1 MSQVC
6 FFADLRRFCDRPIN
20 SLFIKMNTPRHSTIG
35 LSGRWNKK
43 RSIFVTRIHQEVM
56 KTILHTDKR
65 RLFGYIAGIV
75 AGVSYGTNPLF
86 GKALLESGV
95 PILVMLFFRYAFA
108 AGFLAV
114 LMGFKKESF
123 LAKRRELGLLIL
135 LGIFFAGSSLTLFCS
150 YEFIPSGLATTL
162 VYLYPAI
169 VALIM
174 VFLRIYP
181 SWQTWLAIS
190 ATFGGILLLST
201 PSGDVLIRIPG
212 ILLAIGSALC
222 YSFYLVIVNRSK
234 RIRNVSEHTL
244 TLYSLVTGAALF
256 AAIRA
261 AQGGSM
267 LEGIDTLGDWGN
279 LIGLAIIP
287 TMVSMLTIAISSRY
301 IGPTKTAVLGVF
313 EPLTAILIGT
323 LMFGETLTAK
333 MATGIVV
340 CVAAVVF
347 MIVKPGK

>member
-1 MSQVC
+1 
-6 FFADLRRFCDRPIN
+6 
-20 SLFIKMNTPRHSTIG
+20 
-35 LSGRWNKK
+35 
-43 RSIFVTRIHQEVM
+43 M
-56 KTILHTDKR
+56 KTIINRDKK
-65 RLFGYIAGIV
+65 RLLGYIAGIL

-86 GKALLESGV
+86 GKVLMESGV
-95 PILVMLFFRYAFA
+95 PIMAMLFFRYAFA
-108 AGFLAV
+108 AVILAV
-114 LMGFKKESF
+114 LMMFRKESF
-123 LAKRRELGLLIL
+123 LVKRREVGLLIL
-135 LGIFFAGSSLTLFCS
+135 LGIFFAGSSITLFCS

-162 VYLYPAI
+162 IYLYPVI

-190 ATFGGILLLST
+190 ATFGGILLLSS
-201 PSGDVLIRIPG
+201 PSGDVQIRVPG
-212 ILLAIGSALC
+212 VLLAIGSALC

-234 RIRNVSEHTL
+234 RIRNVSEHTI
-244 TLYSLVTGAALF
+244 TLYSLVTGAILF
-256 AAIRA
+256 ATIRHA
-261 AQGGSM
+261 RGGSM

-323 LMFGETLTAK
+323 LLFGETLTAK
-333 MATGIVV
+333 MALGIAI

-347 MIVKPGK
+347 MIIKPRKKQKPVD

>member
-1 MSQVC
+1 M
-6 FFADLRRFCDRPIN
+6 
-20 SLFIKMNTPRHSTIG
+20 
-35 LSGRWNKK
+35 
-43 RSIFVTRIHQEVM
+43 TRIYQEVM
-56 KTILHTDKR
+56 KKILHTDKR

-86 GKALLESGV
+86 GKALMESGA
-95 PILVMLFFRYAFA
+95 PILVMLFFRYAIA

-135 LGIFFAGSSLTLFCS
+135 LGIFFAGSSLSLFCS
-150 YEFIPSGLATTL
+150 YELIPSGLATTL

-212 ILLAIGSALC
+212 ILLAMGSALC

-244 TLYSLVTGAALF
+244 TLYSLVTGAVLF

-333 MATGIVV
+333 MATGIAV
-340 CVAAVVF
+340 CIAAVVF
-347 MIVKPGK
+347 MIVKPGKNNDYH